1 MEIKSP
7 VAILLLMALVAGV
20 YGGLYVTQSHKQAS
34 AFLRSPPRSFGPLII
49 VKGRW
54 SNDQTDLWYLSF
66 DGPGIGQAV
75 RVRIDKNTGV
85 IIVK

>member
-7 VAILLLMALVAGV
+7 AAILLWMAVAAGA
-20 YGGLYVTQSHKQAS
+20 YGSLYLTQSHKQAS
-34 AFLRSPPRSFGPLII
+34 AFLRSPPHSFGPLII

-66 DGPGIGQAV
+66 DGPGVGQAV
-75 RVRIDKNTGV
+75 RVRIDRNTGV
-85 IIVK
+85 TIIK